1 MKKFFTIPSHNQ
13 RTSIGLLLMRLVFG
27 LGMAIHGFP
36 KIQNP
41 TAWAGEGFP
50 AFLQLL
56 AAVSE
61 FGGGIAWIL
70 GALIPLAS
78 FGIFCTMAVAV
89 HMHAI
94 IKGDPFVGKDGSY
107 EIALF
112 YLIFAVV
119 MILTGPGK
127 FSVDQYLFKNKA

>member
-1 MKKFFTIPSHNQ
+1 MKKFFISPAQNQ
-13 RTSIGLLLMRLVFG
+13 RTSIALLLMRLVLG
-27 LGMAIHGFP
+27 LGMAIHGLP

-41 TAWAGEGFP
+41 MNWAGDGFP

-78 FGIFCTMAVAV
+78 LGLLFTMAVAV

-94 IKGDPFVGKDGSY
+94 VRGDPFVGKDGSY
-107 EIALF
+107 ELALIYF
-112 YLIFAVV
+112 IFSVA
-119 MILTGPGK
+119 MILAGPGK
-127 FSVDQYLFKNKA
+127 FSVDHYLFKDKN